1 VNMTGQTS
9 QRVGGGGAATSAG
22 ILFQQQ
28 LGALIG
34 CKLLAQ
40 RPLPAILEMGDATP
54 VWMRFETE
62 APVDDMLIATSEGG
76 FVAIQAKTGVSL
88 SSDPASPLGKTISQF
103 VRHWLACQSGDG
115 TRQWNRPLD
124 PHRDRLVLAVG
135 AAAPDTVVSTLA
147 DALRLASQPGDGA
160 LNKEQTKAFSQ
171 FSAVVES
178 TWKST
183 TSAPFEQG
191 FANTLAGLVRI
202 FQFDPASLEQE
213 AAAVFQA
220 SDTSHTAHARAL
232 VPGLVALCGEKME
245 QRGGVDFNTL
255 RQGLF
260 ARGLTLPSP
269 PNFKR
274 DIERL
279 RTHSAETAKMLERYE
294 TIEAV
299 DGQPV
304 TIEREC
310 EATILAAALEGSFL
324 IVGEP
329 GAGKSGV
336 LNALARELRKEGHDV
351 LEMAVDRHSVETLEG
366 LKNELGLEHGLV
378 ETLDAWDGTGPGWLI
393 IDALDATRGGKGEGV
408 FRSLIERIME
418 RKGRWRVIASIRT
431 FDLRMGQQY
440 RTLFKGAPPVAQ
452 YQAQGFQTVRHVQ
465 VPSWSSTE
473 FQQLLGQTPAL
484 QAALKHAP
492 HALRDLAAV
501 PFNTRLLCELI
512 KDGLVT
518 ADFSHIASQAAL
530 LEIYWDHRV
539 NDLGAP
545 TKACIHRMVHEMVEG
560 RVLRAAFST
569 AAGSEPT
576 AVDALKRQGVLV
588 SINGDRQIQFR
599 HHVLFDYAV
608 SRVLLD
614 PEKLVDGS
622 LSFSKADAR
631 GLLLAPALAFVL
643 HEIWDNDPSRARF
656 WTAATRI
663 LADRNGDPVIRGA
676 TGRICAEYPQSPS
689 DVAILAQRAVAA
701 DELAVQALKHVCGAL
716 AIRLEDH
723 PETPLAPW
731 VQLLR
736 DLAAN
741 VPPVSEVMRFLLF
754 RFLGKVSEELER
766 DLGVAARA
774 LLDHAL
780 TLDAPRNLVVAAI
793 DFVAGTYATNL
804 EASRCLLERVLDL
817 ARLKRFAPEEVP
829 ALCRRIKEIATH
841 DPAFARQL
849 YQHVF
854 AYVVTDDRE
863 TKVMDSEILP
873 LRSNARQDY
882 ESACHALTEFVPKFL
897 ALHPSFAVDALI
909 GAAEAYVAREHP
921 LKSEWLDVSITL
933 EARTVRLC
941 EDWSYI
947 WASNPDQAYHDDGE
961 ALVKKLRDYL
971 RSCDVAAARPVVER
985 LVEKASLAIFWSRL
999 FMVASERRD
1008 EVLDLVLPL
1017 AMQEAFLTLPDT
1029 RKDAVDAVAAGYD
1042 RLSESVRRDFETG
1055 VPAFDFSRFQSP
1067 DGARESFERRLFGA
1081 IGRER
1086 LLTDHARSAAG
1097 ESETADGGRN
1107 ERLVVVRTSFGPV
1120 DPYSWIPKTARD
1132 LPANQ
1137 LLMAAIDTVKDQLD
1151 LERDGREATPVP
1163 LQETLDVL
1171 EWLSK
1176 TIDRDAQH
1184 PDLVVCAEGQIARA
1198 LDRLIERKATPTAE
1212 DPVSTTRLID
1222 LFTLVATSQGPQ
1234 TEEDTE
1240 ADFERSVAWGA
1251 PAPRVD
1257 AAKIALDLSR
1267 ERPDLYPELEPRIDA
1282 LLQEP
1287 HPAVRLMATLYLP
1300 RISELDTGGFWRRLS
1315 ARFDAETNQGVLK
1328 QVVPDVLR
1336 RLLHHA
1342 PDQVLQLALGLL
1354 GRFADAPDK
1363 QARMRKS
1370 LADTLV
1376 ILWVTHERQA
1386 AHAVIAGWIAMPT
1399 EHLPELCEILWTLRK
1414 ALVLGLDGKANENT
1428 EQNAIRHRSQALVHA
1443 VAQAADSGLAA
1454 YLAIKKPDEAA
1465 QEQGRALAELL
1476 DAVCKEIYYASGAS
1490 HTDQEAEPALGDAGL
1505 RLFFDEIAD
1514 ALEIIGNHATPH
1526 TVYNLLELLEFL
1538 RPFDAA
1544 RAFDLT
1550 AHALLGGGR
1559 KTGYQFES
1567 LGADKFVKLIG
1578 IFLADHKQLFE
1589 EEVRRGLLV
1598 DCLDMFMNAGWPAAR
1613 RLLYCLPELLQ

>member
-1 VNMTGQTS
+1 MTGQTS

-22 ILFQQQ
+22 ILFQQR

-40 RPLPAILEMGDATP
+40 RPLPAILELGDATP

-62 APVDDMLIATSEGG
+62 ASVDDMLIATSADG
-76 FVAIQAKTGVSL
+76 FVAIQAKTDVSL
-88 SSDPASPLGKTISQF
+88 SSDPVSPLGKTIAQF
-103 VRHWLACQSGDG
+103 VRLWLACLSGDG
-115 TRQWNRPLD
+115 TRQWKRPLD
-124 PHRDRLVLAVG
+124 PHLDRLVLAVG
-135 AAAPDTVVSTLA
+135 PTAPKTVVLTLA
-147 DALRLASQPGDGA
+147 NALRLASQPGGGA

-183 TSAPFEQG
+183 TSAPLEHG

-220 SDTSHTAHARAL
+220 FDTPHTAHARAL
-232 VPGLVALCGEKME
+232 VAGLVALCGELMA
-245 QRGGVDFNTL
+245 QRGGVDFTTL
-255 RQGLF
+255 RRDLF

-279 RTHSAETAKMLERYE
+279 RNHSAETAKMLERYE
-294 TIEAV
+294 TIEAA

-304 TIEREC
+304 TIKREC
-310 EATILAAALEGSFL
+310 EEAILAAALEGPFL

-336 LNALARELRKEGHDV
+336 LNALARELRARKHDV
-351 LEMAVDRHSVETLEG
+351 LELAVDRHSVETLEG
-366 LKNELGLEHGLV
+366 LKNELELEHGLI
-378 ETLDAWDGTGPGWLI
+378 ETLDAWDGAGPGWLI
-393 IDALDATRGGKGEGV
+393 IDALDAARGDKEEGV
-408 FRSLIERIME
+408 FRKLIERIME

-440 RTLFKGAPPVAQ
+440 RTLFKGAPPAADF
-452 YQAQGFQTVRHVQ
+452 QAQGFQTVRHVQ
-465 VPSWSSTE
+465 VPSWSPTE
-473 FQQLLGQTPAL
+473 FQKLLDQTPAL

-492 HALRDLAAV
+492 PALRDLAAV

-518 ADFSHIASQAAL
+518 ADFSHIASQTAL
-530 LEIYWDHRV
+530 LKLYWDHRV
-539 NDLGAP
+539 NALGAP
-545 TKACIHRMVHEMVEG
+545 AKACIHRMVHEMVEG

-569 AAGSEPT
+569 AAGSEPAT
-576 AVDALKRQGVLV
+576 VDALKRKGVLV

-608 SRVLLD
+608 SREYLD
-614 PEKLVDGS
+614 PEQLVDGS
-622 LSFSKADAR
+622 LSFPKADAR
-631 GLLLAPALAFVL
+631 GLMLAPALAFVL
-643 HEIWDNDPSRARF
+643 HEIWDADQTRARF
-656 WTAATRI
+656 WTAAARI
-663 LADRNGDPVIRGA
+663 LADGNGDPVIRGA
-676 TGRICAEYPQSPS
+676 TGRICAEYPLSPS
-689 DVAILAQRAVAA
+689 DVAILAQRAVKA
-701 DELAVQALKHVCGAL
+701 DDLAVQALVHLSGAL

-731 VQLLR
+731 VRLLR

-741 VPPVSEVMRFLLF
+741 VSPVSEVMRFLLLC
-754 RFLGKVSEELER
+754 FLGKVSDEQER
-766 DLGVAARA
+766 ADLGIAARA

-780 TLDAPRNLVVAAI
+780 TLDEPRNLVIAAI
-793 DFVAGTYATNL
+793 NFVGGTYDTDP
-804 EASRCLLERVLDL
+804 EVSRCLLERVFDP
-817 ARLKRFAPEEVP
+817 ARLERFAPEEVP

-841 DPAFARQL
+841 DPAFARQI

-863 TKVMDSEILP
+863 TMLGDSQILA

-882 ESACHALTEFVPKFL
+882 ESACHALTEFVPTFL
-897 ALHPSFAVDALI
+897 ALHPKEAVDAILE
-909 GAAEAYVAREHP
+909 ATEAYVARENP
-921 LKSEWLDVSITL
+921 RKSEWLDVSITL
-933 EARTVRLC
+933 ESRTVRLR

-947 WASNPDQAYHDDGE
+947 WASDPDQESRDDGE
-961 ALVKKLRDYL
+961 ALVKTLLDYL
-971 RSCDVAAARPVVER
+971 RSSDATAARPVVEC

-1029 RKDAVDAVAAGYD
+1029 WRDAVDAVAAGYD
-1042 RLSESVRRDFETG
+1042 RLSESARRDFETG
-1055 VPAFDFSRFQSP
+1055 VPAFDFSRLQSP
-1067 DGARESFERRLFGA
+1067 DGARESFERWLFGA

-1086 LLTDHARSAAG
+1086 LLTDHARSVVDEPKAA
-1097 ESETADGGRN
+1097 DDVRN
-1107 ERLVVVRTSFGPV
+1107 ERLYTIHSIDGSPK
-1120 DPYSWIPKTARD
+1120 PYDWILELDRD

-1137 LLMAAIDTVKDQLD
+1137 SLMAAIDTVEDQLE
-1151 LERDGREATPVP
+1151 LERDAREATPVP

-1171 EWLSK
+1171 ERLAS

-1184 PDLVVCAEGQIARA
+1184 PDLVDHAEGQIARA
-1198 LDRLIERKATPTAE
+1198 LDRLIERKETPRAE

-1240 ADFERSVAWGA
+1240 ANFERGASWGS

-1257 AAKIALDLSR
+1257 AAKLALALSR
-1267 ERPDLYPELEPRIDA
+1267 GRPDLYSALALRIDA
-1282 LLQEP
+1282 LLQDP
-1287 HPAVRLMATLYLP
+1287 HPAVRLMAALYLP
-1300 RISELDTGGFWRRLS
+1300 RISALDTEGFWRRLS
-1315 ARFDAETNQGVLK
+1315 ARFDVETNLGVLDH
-1328 QVVPDVLR
+1328 VMPDVLCR
-1336 RLLHHA
+1336 FVPHA
-1342 PDQVLQLALGLL
+1342 PDRVLQLALGLL

-1370 LADTLV
+1370 LANSLT

-1386 AHAVIAGWIAMPT
+1386 AHAVIDGWIAMPT
-1399 EHLPELCEILWTLRK
+1399 EHLPELCNVLGTLRK
-1414 ALVLGLDGKANENT
+1414 ALVLGLDGKANEDT

-1443 VAQAADSGLAA
+1443 VAQAADGGLAD
-1454 YLAIKKPDEAA
+1454 YFAIKKPDEAA
-1465 QEQGRALAELL
+1465 QEQGRAMARLL
-1476 DAVCKEIYYASGAS
+1476 DAVCHELYYASGAS
-1490 HTDQEAEPALGDAGL
+1490 HTDQEAEPALGGAGL

-1514 ALEIIGNHATPH
+1514 TLEIIGNHATPH
-1526 TVYNLLELLEFL
+1526 TVYNLLNLLEFL

-1567 LGADKFVKLIG
+1567 LGADQFVKLIG

-1589 EEVRRGLLV
+1589 EEGRRGLLIN
-1598 DCLDMFMNAGWPAAR
+1598 CLDMFMNAGWPAAR